1 MASPSA
7 KVLPHWRISAILFT
21 TDKEII
27 VSSKKITKITLA
39 LACGSLLATVPQA
52 GLTKPAAKDKPEL
65 IKASICIDAP
75 REVVWQAVHDERKH
89 DPDLAYSKI
98 IVPGEHEYVLE
109 QKMVLIPVFGSA
121 VCEMQNKEVPL
132 ERIDY
137 KLIKSD
143 HFKHM
148 EGSWVLTSTSD
159 GKTNL
164 ELSTSLD
171 LGMPVPKSVING
183 FTAKKLQRRLKHVK
197 ESAESL
203 NIKLAQTKKA
213 ASH

>member
-1 MASPSA
+1 
-7 KVLPHWRISAILFT
+7 
-21 TDKEII
+21 
-27 VSSKKITKITLA
+27 
-39 LACGSLLATVPQA
+39 
-52 GLTKPAAKDKPEL
+52 
-65 IKASICIDAP
+65 
-75 REVVWQAVHDERKH
+75 
-89 DPDLAYSKI
+89 
-98 IVPGEHEYVLE
+98 VPGEHEYVLE

-143 HFKHM
+143 RFKHM
-148 EGSWVLTSTSD
+148 QGSWVLTPSSD
-159 GKTNL
+159 GRTTTL

-197 ESAESL
+197 ESAETL
-203 NIKLAQTKKA
+203 NIKLAESKKSTA
-213 ASH
+213 H